1 MPRAVGCQSRVQLG
15 ANGQAS
21 HRLLRTA
28 SAFAVPATAHLVL
41 AQVRLDT
48 LLPELSPHD
57 RGAELV
63 EHTVRQH
70 VSLCFAALERRLLAT
85 AEALAAALAAPDCR
99 HNGAAK
105 QRAMEQGLA
114 VLQALLVQGV
124 ERLLRR
130 CAWADACTSRPGSAL
145 QCSLCLLW

>member
-1 MPRAVGCQSRVQLG
+1 MTNPSPMLPAQS
-15 ANGQAS
+15 GQ
-21 HRLLRTA
+21 
-28 SAFAVPATAHLVL
+28 
-41 AQVRLDT
+41 QVRLDT
-48 LLPELSPHD
+48 LLPELSPRD

-85 AEALAAALAAPDCR
+85 AEALAAELDSPECR
-99 HNGAAK
+99 RNGGAK
-105 QRAMEQGLA
+105 QRAMAQGLA

-130 CAWADACTSRPGSAL
+130 CAAGRVVARLG
-145 QCSLCLLW
+145 